1 MRNKA
6 QDNNDSFCHGE
17 QKNNIENKKM
27 TNDSSFLN
35 YHFIQNQKNTYP
47 HHPVIK
53 ICNVRS
59 DLGTKKKRITL
70 IKMMTGM
77 M

>member
-1 MRNKA
+1 MIHSAMANKKKYRK
-6 QDNNDSFCHGE
+6 Q
-17 QKNNIENKKM
+17 KM

-35 YHFIQNQKNTYP
+35 YHFIQNQKNTSP

-59 DLGTKKKRITL
+59 DLGTKKTNHPH
-70 IKMMTGM
+70 
-77 M
+77 

>member
-1 MRNKA
+1 MIHSAMANK
-6 QDNNDSFCHGE
+6 
-17 QKNNIENKKM
+17 KNIENKKQKM

-59 DLGTKKKRITL
+59 DLGTKKNESPSLK
-70 IKMMTGM
+70 
-77 M
+77 